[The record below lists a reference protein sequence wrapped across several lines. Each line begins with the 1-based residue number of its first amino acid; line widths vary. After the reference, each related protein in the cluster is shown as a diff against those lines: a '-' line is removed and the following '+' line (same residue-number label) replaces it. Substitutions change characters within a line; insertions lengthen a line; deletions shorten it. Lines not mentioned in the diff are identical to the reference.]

1 MQLRVGWRYLVA
13 FAALTILCGTSHEF
27 AHHFAGALVCGEFG
41 SKTFNSFTLAPGCG
55 SSAWRAWPTIAGP
68 LFTFALMWLGAVRLR
83 NPDERQRQL
92 GFALVFANFPINRM
106 GFVLFGWNDEQ
117 WVARHEFGASP
128 VAFWLAVAA
137 VWIACL
143 PPLIAAWRAIENRRR
158 ALWFAG
164 FFVLPFV
171 FVVLFAGGFLE
182 EFVLLRQRILADTVF
197 GVPWLIIAVE
207 FLSLAVYL
215 SLRGAIAE
223 AANDADVHAGA
234 ALAVRH

>member
-41 SKTFNSFTLAPGCG
+41 SKTFNSFTLAPGCE

-143 PPLIAAWRAIENRRR
+143 PPLIAAWRAIET
-158 ALWFAG
+158 AAG
-164 FFVLPFV
+164 RSGSPGSSSCPSSSSCCSQAVSSRNSCCS
-171 FVVLFAGGFLE
+171 AT
-182 EFVLLRQRILADTVF
+182 AS
-197 GVPWLIIAVE
+197 WLTPSSAC
-207 FLSLAVYL
+207 
-215 SLRGAIAE
+215 RG
-223 AANDADVHAGA
+223 
-234 ALAVRH
+234 